1 MNTKTS
7 LNRKED
13 FWSWWCYRAWILFS
27 LCFAGVMTAIILYYW
42 NDWSIQLKGVAAI
55 SVILPIHVV
64 EEWVFPGGFHYQ
76 YNTFAFHSDIPD
88 RYPMCRVSDTI
99 TNLAGTFLF
108 AGLALWCVLKGGEVP
123 AWMVLM
129 TIGLCILEVLIH
141 TYFGVMA
148 WLRFRSVGKATI
160 YGVGSVT
167 AYFCFGVLG
176 VILCYT
182 LADLTLTSTDW
193 LWGVVGLLVMLLG
206 CIISPEKLTK
216 SRDTRFVFPSAGY
229 YDRFRIENGNIDKT
243 FRNPGKEVKK

>member
-1 MNTKTS
+1 MSTKTS

-99 TNLAGTFLF
+99 TNLSGTFLF
-108 AGLALWCVLKGGEVP
+108 AGLA
-123 AWMVLM
+123 
-129 TIGLCILEVLIH
+129 
-141 TYFGVMA
+141 
-148 WLRFRSVGKATI
+148 
-160 YGVGSVT
+160 
-167 AYFCFGVLG
+167 
-176 VILCYT
+176 
-182 LADLTLTSTDW
+182 

-229 YDRFRIENGNIDKT
+229 YDRFRKENGNIDKN
-243 FRNPGKEVKK
+243 FRKTGKSAK